1 VISGRAGS
9 IKLSRRRAAGRWDH
23 RSNARSF
30 PGSYIGL
37 AEPPTHRSVRAVARR
52 SGAWAT
58 AALMPSWASEITG
71 LTPRRPRRASFRKNS
86 VQKVSASEGPISMPS
101 TSRRPS
107 LLTPTATLTATGTMR
122 PPARPRRAPSRP
134 AGVAPGRLGS
144 SCLSAAWGCADPP
157 SRRACPIA
165 GRDNRC
171 TG

>member
-58 AALMPSWASEITG
+58 AALMPSWASEITR
-71 LTPRRPRRASFRKNS
+71 LTPRRPRRASLRKNS

-107 LLTPTATLTATGTMR
+107 LLTPTATLTATETRR
-122 PPARPRRAPSRP
+122 PPAQSRRAPSRP
-134 AGVAPGRLGS
+134 AGVAPGRLD